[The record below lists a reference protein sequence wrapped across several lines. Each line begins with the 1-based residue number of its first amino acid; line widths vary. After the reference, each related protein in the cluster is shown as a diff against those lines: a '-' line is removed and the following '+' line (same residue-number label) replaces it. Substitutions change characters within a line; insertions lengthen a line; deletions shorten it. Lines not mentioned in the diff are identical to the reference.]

1 MIVYGEQANGHCC
14 HGCGNITSEIAHCT
28 RLAKREIWLCS
39 VDCMKRASQELL
51 AGRLIM
57 ETDLSKRSVNR
68 AVLIVADLVEYLK
81 PEPEFPFDPIV
92 LTQKIAAAID
102 AAVEE
107 ALRTGV

>member
-1 MIVYGEQANGHCC
+1 
-14 HGCGNITSEIAHCT
+14 
-28 RLAKREIWLCS
+28 
-39 VDCMKRASQELL
+39 
-51 AGRLIM
+51 
-57 ETDLSKRSVNR
+57 
-68 AVLIVADLVEYLK
+68 VLIVADLVEYLK